1 MLRLFPRCLLPVGS
15 PSILQDI
22 SDLFVLAVFLLR
34 RSPPPKVRSQRSSK
48 AVSTGPLVLV
58 VIYRRLDILLR
69 LKVAKVD
76 S

>member
-22 SDLFVLAVFLLR
+22 SNLSVLVVFLLR
-34 RSPPPKVRSQRSSK
+34 RFPLPKVRSQRSSR

-58 VIYRRLDILLR
+58 VIYRRLSILLR
-69 LKVAKVD
+69 LRVAKVD